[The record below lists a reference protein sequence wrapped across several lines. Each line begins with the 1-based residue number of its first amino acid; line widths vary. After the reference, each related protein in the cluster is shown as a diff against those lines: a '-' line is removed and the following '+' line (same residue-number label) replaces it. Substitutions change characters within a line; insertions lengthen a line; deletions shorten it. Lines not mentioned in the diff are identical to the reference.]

1 MVQQPESDDEATIE
15 TPRFEPVPLPDDEF
29 KDQLAQVIPHLRAFG
44 RSLSG
49 SRDLADDLVQE
60 TLLKAW
66 AARKRFQAGTNMR
79 AWTFIILRN
88 LFLSQMRRAR
98 FKGEWDEITASKL
111 LAAPASQDRH
121 VELGDMQRALLHLPQ
136 PQREALILVGA
147 GGFAYEEAAEICGCA
162 VGTIKS
168 RVARGRVALEDL
180 LTDGKLPS
188 RREHETDGSRTALQS
203 IMSEVDELS
212 RDRDPRECSRI
223 PTGEIGAVARLSQ
236 ASRYDGFSRVCA
248 EQSPRTSSSE
258 RTSPSIAKAW
268 RRALPT
274 PAWTVG
280 GATFTNRLEEA
291 CTMASI
297 LGLSVFTCL
306 RTRRERPEFQTLR
319 ALNVTDL
326 GCCMNETQ
334 SERSG

>member
-1 MVQQPESDDEATIE
+1 MSSAQPASGRVTGWGKVSDESEERDLDETR
-15 TPRFEPVPLPDDEF
+15 PEPVPLDDPEF
-29 KDQLAQVIPHLRAFG
+29 KEQLAAVIPHLRAFG

-121 VELGDMQRALLHLPQ
+121 IELSDMQRALLHLPQ

-147 GGFAYEEAAEICGCA
+147 GGFASAEGAQICGCA

-168 RVARGRVALEDL
+168 RVARGRVALENL
-180 LTDGKLPS
+180 MSEGKLPS
-188 RREHETDGSRTALQS
+188 RREHDNGDRSALQT
-203 IMSEVDELS
+203 IMNEVDELS
-212 RDRDPRECSRI
+212 RDRDPDGGG
-223 PTGEIGAVARLSQ
+223 GEA
-236 ASRYDGFSRVCA
+236 
-248 EQSPRTSSSE
+248 
-258 RTSPSIAKAW
+258 
-268 RRALPT
+268 
-274 PAWTVG
+274 
-280 GATFTNRLEEA
+280 
-291 CTMASI
+291 
-297 LGLSVFTCL
+297 
-306 RTRRERPEFQTLR
+306 
-319 ALNVTDL
+319 
-326 GCCMNETQ
+326 
-334 SERSG
+334 

>member
-1 MVQQPESDDEATIE
+1 MSDDVRDGSQRRTGALQTGGDLVDEESQDTVEADV
-15 TPRFEPVPLPDDEF
+15 PFEPTPLSDPEF
-29 KDQLAQVIPHLRAFG
+29 KDQLGAVIPHLRAFG

-98 FKGEWDEITASKL
+98 FKGEWDEITASKM

-121 VELGDMQRALLHLPQ
+121 VELTAMQRALLHLPQ

-168 RVARGRVALEDL
+168 RVARGRVALENL
-180 LTDGKLPS
+180 LTEGKLPS
-188 RREHETDGSRTALQS
+188 RRDHETDGSKTALQT
-203 IMSEVDELS
+203 IMAEVDDLS
-212 RDRDPRECSRI
+212 RDRDP
-223 PTGEIGAVARLSQ
+223 GES
-236 ASRYDGFSRVCA
+236 D
-248 EQSPRTSSSE
+248 
-258 RTSPSIAKAW
+258 
-268 RRALPT
+268 
-274 PAWTVG
+274 
-280 GATFTNRLEEA
+280 
-291 CTMASI
+291 
-297 LGLSVFTCL
+297 
-306 RTRRERPEFQTLR
+306 
-319 ALNVTDL
+319 
-326 GCCMNETQ
+326 
-334 SERSG
+334 

>member
-1 MVQQPESDDEATIE
+1 MAEDDDQQTADEASPAAPAE
-15 TPRFEPVPLPDDEF
+15 WAPLPDPEF
-29 KDQLAQVIPHLRAFG
+29 KDQLAAVIPHLRAFG

-98 FKGEWDEITASKL
+98 FKGEWDELTASKI

-121 VELGDMQRALLHLPQ
+121 IELSDMQRALMHLPQ

-168 RVARGRVALEDL
+168 RVARGRVALEGL
-180 LTDGKLPS
+180 LTSGKLPS
-188 RREHETDGSRTALQS
+188 RRQHRTDPNKSALQT
-203 IMSEVDELS
+203 IMGEVDDLS
-212 RDRDPRECSRI
+212 RDHE
-223 PTGEIGAVARLSQ
+223 
-236 ASRYDGFSRVCA
+236 
-248 EQSPRTSSSE
+248 
-258 RTSPSIAKAW
+258 
-268 RRALPT
+268 AL
-274 PAWTVG
+274 
-280 GATFTNRLEEA
+280 
-291 CTMASI
+291 
-297 LGLSVFTCL
+297 
-306 RTRRERPEFQTLR
+306 
-319 ALNVTDL
+319 
-326 GCCMNETQ
+326 
-334 SERSG
+334 RSGDQEI

>member
-1 MVQQPESDDEATIE
+1 MAGATVSNQANSRGQVSDDIDEQPAEAA
-15 TPRFEPVPLPDDEF
+15 RAEPVPLSDPEF
-29 KDQLAQVIPHLRAFG
+29 KQQLAQVIPHLRAFG

-121 VELGDMQRALLHLPQ
+121 VELGDMQRALMHLPQ

-168 RVARGRVALEDL
+168 RVARGRVALEQL
-180 LTDGKLPS
+180 LSGGKLPS
-188 RREHETDGSRTALQS
+188 RRQHKTDPNHSALSQ
-203 IMSEVDELS
+203 IMGEVDELAG
-212 RDRDPRECSRI
+212 PR
-223 PTGEIGAVARLSQ
+223 G
-236 ASRYDGFSRVCA
+236 
-248 EQSPRTSSSE
+248 
-258 RTSPSIAKAW
+258 
-268 RRALPT
+268 
-274 PAWTVG
+274 
-280 GATFTNRLEEA
+280 
-291 CTMASI
+291 
-297 LGLSVFTCL
+297 
-306 RTRRERPEFQTLR
+306 
-319 ALNVTDL
+319 
-326 GCCMNETQ
+326 
-334 SERSG
+334 

>member
-1 MVQQPESDDEATIE
+1 MSDRLAYNGGSLVQQPESDDEDDIE

-98 FKGEWDEITASKL
+98 FKGEWDEITASKM

-121 VELGDMQRALLHLPQ
+121 VELTDMQRALLHLPQ

-168 RVARGRVALEDL
+168 RVARGRVALEAL

-188 RREHETDGSRTALQS
+188 RREHENEGGRSALQS
-203 IMSEVDELS
+203 IMNEVDELS
-212 RDRDPRECSRI
+212 RDRDP
-223 PTGEIGAVARLSQ
+223 
-236 ASRYDGFSRVCA
+236 
-248 EQSPRTSSSE
+248 
-258 RTSPSIAKAW
+258 
-268 RRALPT
+268 
-274 PAWTVG
+274 
-280 GATFTNRLEEA
+280 
-291 CTMASI
+291 
-297 LGLSVFTCL
+297 GL
-306 RTRRERPEFQTLR
+306 
-319 ALNVTDL
+319 
-326 GCCMNETQ
+326 
-334 SERSG
+334 

>member
-1 MVQQPESDDEATIE
+1 VYDRQYAGAIAVDIVQPQLSTTSMCSNEAHDAAAPDQSGTAQTGRESVSDDKDHEGKAG
-15 TPRFEPVPLPDDEF
+15 PRPEPVPLPDDEF

-98 FKGEWDEITASKL
+98 FKGEWDDVTAAKI

-168 RVARGRVALEDL
+168 RVARGRVALEAL
-180 LTDGKLPS
+180 LSGGKLPS
-188 RREHETDGSRTALQS
+188 RRQHKTDPDKSALQE
-203 IMSEVDELS
+203 IMSEVDDLS
-212 RDRDPRECSRI
+212 RDR
-223 PTGEIGAVARLSQ
+223 G
-236 ASRYDGFSRVCA
+236 
-248 EQSPRTSSSE
+248 
-258 RTSPSIAKAW
+258 
-268 RRALPT
+268 
-274 PAWTVG
+274 
-280 GATFTNRLEEA
+280 
-291 CTMASI
+291 
-297 LGLSVFTCL
+297 
-306 RTRRERPEFQTLR
+306 
-319 ALNVTDL
+319 
-326 GCCMNETQ
+326 
-334 SERSG
+334 

>member
-1 MVQQPESDDEATIE
+1 MCSNEAYDAEAQPSAESGQLSVTDQEDHEQEGGSRPDPI
-15 TPRFEPVPLPDDEF
+15 PLPDDEF
-29 KDQLAQVIPHLRAFG
+29 KEQLGQVIPHLRAFG

-98 FKGEWDEITASKL
+98 FKGEWDDVTAAKI

-168 RVARGRVALEDL
+168 RVARGRVALEQL
-180 LTDGKLPS
+180 LSSGKLPS
-188 RREHETDGSRTALQS
+188 RRQHKSDPAKSALQT
-203 IMSEVDELS
+203 IMSEVDALS
-212 RDRDPRECSRI
+212 RDA
-223 PTGEIGAVARLSQ
+223 G
-236 ASRYDGFSRVCA
+236 
-248 EQSPRTSSSE
+248 
-258 RTSPSIAKAW
+258 
-268 RRALPT
+268 
-274 PAWTVG
+274 
-280 GATFTNRLEEA
+280 
-291 CTMASI
+291 
-297 LGLSVFTCL
+297 
-306 RTRRERPEFQTLR
+306 
-319 ALNVTDL
+319 
-326 GCCMNETQ
+326 
-334 SERSG
+334 